1 MPASTTVPIYD
12 AMGNV
17 TGFQETETP
26 VTDTSGN
33 VTPFQLDYY
42 RNKVTEFQNILN
54 DMDATAAIARQ
65 TIDEDIS
72 PELTQSMQDYLA
84 QYDDKKGEF
93 RVAAEALNFAIQGAN
108 AIGANFTPVQIPQGL
123 GFIPLAAGAA
133 IAGALAVAAALI
145 VWGRQWI
152 SGINERMKNES
163 LLKSIP
169 EDKRAALAEKIVQ
182 SDAVKASA
190 DESPLSSVASIVK
203 WAAIAAVAYFA
214 FQAYQR
220 SR

>member
-26 VTDTSGN
+26 ATDTTGN
-33 VTPFQLDYY
+33 VTPLQLDYY
-42 RNKVTEFQNILN
+42 RNKVAEFQKMLN

-72 PELTQSMQDYLA
+72 PELTQSMQDYLT

-93 RVAAEALNFAIQGAN
+93 KIAAEALNFAIQGAN
-108 AIGANFTPVQIPQGL
+108 VIGANFSPVQIPPGL
-123 GFIPLAAGAA
+123 GFIPLATGAA
-133 IAGALAVAAALI
+133 VAGALAVAAALI
-145 VWGRQWI
+145 VWGRDWI
-152 SGINERMKNES
+152 GGINERLKNES
-163 LLKSIP
+163 LLKSVP
-169 EDKRAALAEKIVQ
+169 EDKRAALADAIVK
-182 SDAVKASA
+182 SDTIKASA
-190 DESPLSSVASIVK
+190 DGSPLSSVAGIVK